1 MVKDRLSQSD
11 AQEKGWLLDG
21 YPRSESQAEA
31 IEAEGIRPD
40 VFILLEVNVYYNA
53 LNYLSFRYV
62 FDLVLKRIFPKSQKL
77 D

>member
-31 IEAEGIRPD
+31 IESVGIRPD
-40 VFILLEVNVYYNA
+40 VFILLEVNVRA
-53 LNYLSFRYV
+53 H
-62 FDLVLKRIFPKSQKL
+62 I
-77 D
+77 

>member
-53 LNYLSFRYV
+53 LNYLSF
-62 FDLVLKRIFPKSQKL
+62 
-77 D
+77 